1 MKNLLKE
8 LYFMIAENLNTDF
21 MCDPNYLRCREESAQ
36 IEDELIRDLDE
47 SGLARLNDYRNA
59 ESAEA
64 EFWDFAKFRA
74 TLALGIQLGRLTV

>member
-8 LYFMIAENLNTDF
+8 LYYIIAENLNTDF
-21 MCDPNYLRCREESAQ
+21 LCDPSYLRCKEESARL
-36 IEDELIRDLDE
+36 EDELIRDLGE
-47 SGLARLNDYRNA
+47 SGLARLSDYRNA

-74 TLALGIQLGRLTV
+74 TLALGIELGRLTV

>member
-8 LYFMIAENLNTDF
+8 LYYMVSENLTTDF
-21 MCDPNYLRCREESAQ
+21 LCDPSYLRCEKESAQ
-36 IEDELIRDLDE
+36 LEDELIRALGE
-47 SGLARLNDYRNA
+47 SGFARWNDYRNA

-74 TLALGIQLGRLTV
+74 ALALGIQLGRLTA